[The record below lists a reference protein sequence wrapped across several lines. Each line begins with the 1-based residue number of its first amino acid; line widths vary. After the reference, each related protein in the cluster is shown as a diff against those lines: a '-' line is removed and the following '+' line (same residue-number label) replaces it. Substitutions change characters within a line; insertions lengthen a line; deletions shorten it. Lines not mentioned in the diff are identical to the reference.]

1 MGWFDRMGKFVLA
14 VLTLAVIYLFFTM
27 IQTVDRLH
35 LSNMKLLAAVERLEA
50 KSRGGQF
57 AETKTA
63 VPETPAGEV
72 ANAGYFDP
80 AAQIGGKLVSALY
93 ADAPGFNPL
102 TMNEATASTIFSL
115 CSATLAERD
124 WQKPELFKPMLAE
137 SWEISPDHLSYRIK
151 LRKNAMFQEY
161 ICPDSGKKVPA
172 REIVADDFVFTV
184 EAIKNTDVDCAH
196 LRSYYKDLTSVEA
209 VGKYELLVRWNR
221 AYYGS
226 LDCTLSLFPLPRE
239 YYSKNGKFDGKAFN
253 GDHKRNRTIVSCG
266 PYVLDSWEKDRKIV
280 LRRNPEYFGVK
291 LGIAPP
297 LEYRIFEIIKHPNT
311 QLQALFGD
319 KLGMMNLS
327 AEQWVRRADE
337 KPFKDGTLERYRYRG
352 RGYSYIG
359 YNARNHCFK
368 DAATRRALTLLIDRE
383 RILKEVLHGCG
394 TIANG
399 PFAPES
405 SYADAR
411 LKPYQQDVLQ
421 AKKLLHDAGW
431 RDSDGDGILERDG
444 KPFRFTMLQISGSST
459 QARILPMVK
468 EFFAA
473 AGIDMLLQT
482 VEWSVYL
489 ERLKNRRFDACNLG
503 WTGSIDPD
511 PYQIFHSSQI
521 ENGDNFVGY
530 RNLEVDRLILELRGE
545 FDLNKRIELCR
556 AIERHLYNDQPYTFL
571 FYPDFLV
578 ALNRR
583 YRNVRLFPL
592 GLATMAFWESSGRI
606 SL

>member
-1 MGWFDRMGKFVLA
+1 MNWFDRFIRVTTIVLI
-14 VLTLAVIYLFFTM
+14 LAVIYLFFTM
-27 IQTVDRLH
+27 IQAIDRLH
-35 LSNMKLLAAVERLEA
+35 FSNLKLTAALEKSKSGNRLSSAPEYR
-50 KSRGGQF
+50 S
-57 AETKTA
+57 AEEKTDI
-63 VPETPAGEV
+63 
-72 ANAGYFDP
+72 ANVGYFDP
-80 AAQIGGKLVSALY
+80 QAKVGGELVSALF

-124 WQKPELFKPMLAE
+124 WQKPEVFKPMLAE
-137 SWEISPDHLSYRIK
+137 SWKISPDHLTYKIK
-151 LRKNAMFQEY
+151 LRKNAMWQEY
-161 ICPDSGKKVPA
+161 ICPDTGKKIPA
-172 REIVADDFVFTV
+172 REITADDFVFTV
-184 EAIKNTDVDCAH
+184 EAIKNSDVDCAH
-196 LRSYYKDLTSVEA
+196 LRSYYKDLATIKA
-209 VGKYELLVRWNR
+209 VGKYELAVHWKK

-239 YYSKNGKFDGKAFN
+239 YYSPNGKFDGKAFN
-253 GDHKRNRTIVSCG
+253 YDHKRNRTIISCG
-266 PYVLDSWEKDRKIV
+266 PYLLDSWDKDRKIV
-280 LRRNPEYFGVK
+280 LKRNPDYFGVK

-311 QLQALFGD
+311 QLQALFGN
-319 KLGMMNLS
+319 KLGMMALS
-327 AEQWVRRADE
+327 AEQWVRRAGE
-337 KPFKDGTLERYRYRG
+337 KPFKDGTLKRYRYSS

-359 YNARNHCFK
+359 YNAQNHCFK

-394 TIANG
+394 SIANG
-399 PFAPES
+399 PFAPGS
-405 SYADAR
+405 SYADAN
-411 LKPYQQDVLQ
+411 LNPYRQDVNK
-421 AKKLLHDAGW
+421 ARELLKAAGW
-431 RDSDGDGILERDG
+431 RDADGDGILERDG
-444 KPFRFTMLQISGSST
+444 KPFRFTMLQISGSTT

-473 AGIDMLLQT
+473 AGIDMHLQT

-530 RNLEVDRLILELRGE
+530 KNPEVDRLILELRSE
-545 FDLNKRIELCR
+545 FDLAKRIALCR

-571 FYPDFLV
+571 FYPDSLV

-583 YRNVRLFPL
+583 YRNVRLFPH
-592 GLATMAFWESSGRI
+592 GLAAMAFWE
-606 SL
+606 

>member
-1 MGWFDRMGKFVLA
+1 MNWFDRFIRVTTIVLI
-14 VLTLAVIYLFFTM
+14 LAVIYLFFTM
-27 IQTVDRLH
+27 IQAIDRLH
-35 LSNMKLLAAVERLEA
+35 FSNIKLAAALEKSKSADLRSPSPESRAAEKRTDIANVE
-50 KSRGGQF
+50 
-57 AETKTA
+57 
-63 VPETPAGEV
+63 
-72 ANAGYFDP
+72 YFDP
-80 AAQIGGKLVSALY
+80 SAKNGGKLVSALF

-124 WQKPELFKPMLAE
+124 WQKPEVFKPMLAE
-137 SWEISPDHLSYRIK
+137 SWEISPDHLTYKIK
-151 LRKNAMFQEY
+151 LRKNAMWQEY
-161 ICPDSGKKVPA
+161 ICPDTGKKIPA
-172 REIVADDFVFTV
+172 REITADDFVFTV
-184 EAIKNTDVDCAH
+184 EAIKNSDVDCAH
-196 LRSYYKDLTSVEA
+196 LRSYYKDLATIKA
-209 VGKYELLVRWNR
+209 VGKYELAVHWKK

-239 YYSKNGKFDGKAFN
+239 YYSPNGKFDGKAFN
-253 GDHKRNRTIVSCG
+253 YDHKRNRTIISCG
-266 PYVLDSWEKDRKIV
+266 PYILDSWDKDRKIV
-280 LRRNPEYFGVK
+280 LKRNPDYFGVK

-311 QLQALFGD
+311 QLQALFGN
-319 KLGMMNLS
+319 KLGMMALS
-327 AEQWVRRADE
+327 AEQWVRRAGE
-337 KPFKDGTLERYRYRG
+337 KPFNDGTLKRYRYSS

-359 YNARNHCFK
+359 YNAQNHCFK

-394 TIANG
+394 SIANG
-399 PFAPES
+399 PFAPGS
-405 SYADAR
+405 SYADAN
-411 LKPYQQDVLQ
+411 LNPYRQDVNK
-421 AKKLLHDAGW
+421 ARELLKAAGW
-431 RDSDGDGILERDG
+431 RDADGDGILERDG
-444 KPFRFTMLQISGSST
+444 KPFRFTMLQISGSTT

-473 AGIDMLLQT
+473 AGIDMHLQT

-530 RNLEVDRLILELRGE
+530 KNPEVDRLILELRSE
-545 FDLNKRIELCR
+545 FDLDKRIKLCR

-571 FYPDFLV
+571 FYPDSLV
-578 ALNRR
+578 ALNSR
-583 YRNVRLFPL
+583 YRNVRLFPH
-592 GLATMAFWESSGRI
+592 GLAAMAFWE
-606 SL
+606 